1 MHIKHLDQSS
11 SARFYPPTPR
21 IVGIIWRHIL
31 ITVGWMLL
39 HLIGGIQVGL
49 AMTYNEQ
56 DTPSTPNRI
65 IWSKKSMVML
75 MIAANS
81 DCLLIMCHIGQN
93 QSRLFNLSSLDISI
107 YKHTSLTES
116 TCP

>member
-11 SARFYPPTPR
+11 STRFYPTTPR
-21 IVGIIWRHIL
+21 IFGIIWRHIL

-56 DTPSTPNRI
+56 DTHPPPPTELSGP
-65 IWSKKSMVML
+65 KS
-75 MIAANS
+75 
-81 DCLLIMCHIGQN
+81 QW
-93 QSRLFNLSSLDISI
+93 
-107 YKHTSLTES
+107 
-116 TCP
+116 